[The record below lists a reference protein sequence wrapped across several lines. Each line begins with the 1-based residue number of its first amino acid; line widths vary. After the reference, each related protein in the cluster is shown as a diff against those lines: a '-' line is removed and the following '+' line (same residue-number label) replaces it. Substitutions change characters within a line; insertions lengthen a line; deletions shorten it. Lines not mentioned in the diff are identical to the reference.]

1 LREFGFIKLFRKVF
15 KKDDYKHYIVYFP
28 EREKLEQVTRKQG
41 ERTHLL
47 TFKEN

>member
-1 LREFGFIKLFRKVF
+1 MQTILSPNSTFTSSNNQVLQTKLQ
-15 KKDDYKHYIVYFP
+15 
-28 EREKLEQVTRKQG
+28 LKQG